1 LKILNNFAA
10 IWSGSAYIYK
20 IYVKNQDSDNLKEI
34 FKNSNLNIAVLK
46 SSLFGLGEDINVNS
60 YEGFLNHYQ
69 SGLEISYKQFRYVGK
84 KE

>member
-1 LKILNNFAA
+1 MNNFAA